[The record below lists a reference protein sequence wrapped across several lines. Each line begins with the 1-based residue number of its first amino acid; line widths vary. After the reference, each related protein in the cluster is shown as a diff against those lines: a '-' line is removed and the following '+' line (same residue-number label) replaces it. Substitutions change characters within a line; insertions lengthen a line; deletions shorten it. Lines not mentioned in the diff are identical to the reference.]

1 MDSDLTSPALSLPD
15 QTLSPNLRRCIKITD
30 RISSIFAVL
39 TVGLMSVTVG
49 QFGFSKST
57 LPTVLTATVYI
68 AVVGLNRFKSFN
80 LSRILLCAYS
90 PLAVF
95 YISYILKT
103 EPHHTDI
110 LYYDGRI
117 LLLIFSTLPCLVFHT
132 SEKFKLYGLLTLCF
146 LCLALFDPIHELLGQ
161 GYYQKG
167 FTGTSYYYINVVS
180 IVAFLGIATA
190 TLTLKTITERAQ
202 LQKDEANDELNK
214 KNKELQSAISEIE
227 TQNEEML
234 SQAEELRTNQE
245 QIERANTIIQSQ
257 AAKLELHNEQ
267 LETLVREKSQ
277 ELVKANDELIRH
289 NSELRQFSYTV
300 SHNLR
305 APVARLL
312 GLTGLLHA
320 SKEDFSDDVKKIIS
334 HIHESS
340 QEFDVI
346 IRDLNKIIDIR
357 NELYRIKEKV
367 ILTDELDQVMKLIR
381 NQITPDMKFHTDFE
395 QADFLYTVRPVLN
408 SIFYNLLTNA
418 VKYRSPQRSLD
429 VHLRSKIRSGF
440 IEIQVEDNGLGIN
453 LETFKHDVFGL
464 YKRFHTHTDGRGLG
478 LYLVKSQIESL
489 GGRIEIES
497 ALNVGTTFS
506 IYFKIP
512 ESVEGQ
518 VCFESAYGTIYYNAR
533 TNTAG
538 MVWKQQP
545 TTEEYRTLFKK
556 CYEIVRLYK
565 TPYWL
570 SDLRKQGTIP
580 VTDQKWMAEN
590 ILVDA
595 IQNGLKRIAGI
606 YNPSQHNEDYRVL
619 IANQGKKLGVQI
631 DFFTSRKDAENWIE
645 DHFIGKST

>member
-1 MDSDLTSPALSLPD
+1 MNSDLTSSSISLPS
-15 QTLSPNLRRCIKITD
+15 QTLSPNLRRSVKITN
-30 RISSIFAVL
+30 RISAIFAIL
-39 TVGLMSVTVG
+39 TISLMLITIA
-49 QFGFSKST
+49 QFGISIST
-57 LPTVLTATVYI
+57 IPTILTAVVYVSVI
-68 AVVGLNRFKSFN
+68 VLNRFEFFN
-80 LSRILLCAYS
+80 FSRILLCAYS
-90 PLAVF
+90 PIAIF
-95 YISYILKT
+95 YISYMLKT
-103 EPHHTDI
+103 EPNHTDI

-117 LLLIFSTLPCLVFHT
+117 LLLIFGTLPCLVFHT

-146 LCLALFDPIHELLGQ
+146 LCLALFDPVHELLGQ

-167 FTGTSYYYINVVS
+167 FTGKSYYYINAVS
-180 IVAFLGIATA
+180 IVAFIAISA
-190 TLTLKTITERAQ
+190 AALTLKTITERAQ
-202 LQKDEANDELNK
+202 QQKDQANDELQQ

-234 SQAEELRTNQE
+234 AQAEELRTNQE
-245 QIERANTIIQSQ
+245 QIESANTIIQSQ
-257 AAKLELHNEQ
+257 AAKLEAHNEQ

-277 ELVKANDELIRH
+277 ELVKANEELIRH

-312 GLTGLLHA
+312 GLTNLLNA
-320 SKEDFSDDVKKIIS
+320 SKEDFSDEAKQIIA

-367 ILTDELDQVMKLIR
+367 TLKDELDQVMKLIR
-381 NQITPDMKFHTDFE
+381 NQITSDMKFHTDFE
-395 QADFLYTVRPVLN
+395 PAPFLYTVRPVLN

-418 VKYRSPQRSLD
+418 VKYRSPQRPLE
-429 VHLRSKIRSGF
+429 VHLRSKMKSGF
-440 IEIQVEDNGLGIN
+440 IEIQIQDNGLGIN
-453 LETFKHDVFGL
+453 LEAFKNDVFGL

-478 LYLVKSQIESL
+478 LYMVKSQIESL
-489 GGRIEIES
+489 GGKIELDS

-506 IYFKIP
+506 VYFKIP

-518 VCFESAYGTIYYNAR
+518 VCFESDYGTIYYNAR

-538 MVWKQQP
+538 MVWRQQP
-545 TTEEYRTLFKK
+545 TSEEYRTLFKK
-556 CYEIVRLYK
+556 CYEIVRLYN

-580 VTDQKWMAEN
+580 PEDQKWMSEN

-606 YNPSQHNEDYRVL
+606 YNPVQHNEDYRNL
-619 IANQGKKLGVQI
+619 
-631 DFFTSRKDAENWIE
+631 
-645 DHFIGKST
+645 